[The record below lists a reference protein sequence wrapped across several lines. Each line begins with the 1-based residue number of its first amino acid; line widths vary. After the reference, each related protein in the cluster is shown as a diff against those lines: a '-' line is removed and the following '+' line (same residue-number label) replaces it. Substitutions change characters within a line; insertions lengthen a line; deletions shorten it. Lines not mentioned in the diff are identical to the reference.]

1 VFILLLNVRQNICN
15 GFLSNQ
21 TENESATRLLLKGII
36 MSKKLIVGLLLAY
49 SSNGFAQV
57 ECLDIV
63 DDLERLACY
72 DNAINEPLVPS
83 PSLETTEATAEKAST
98 NFNLESMGFAG
109 IINYF
114 DEQKLLKLSPHEPSY
129 ILPFSYNG
137 NPNSDIFQQIKPGSE
152 VDKIEVKFQI
162 STKLKLLDDVYNDNW
177 DLWFGYTQT
186 AWWQLYNSG
195 ESAPFR
201 DTNYSPEI
209 FASYYSNI
217 EFFGFTLLESDIG
230 LIHQSNGQSEILS
243 RSWNRIYANFQLV
256 RGDYLLEIQPWY
268 RLPEDPEDDDNP
280 NIEKYLGYGN
290 FRLLYKNGEH
300 IYSVLLRNNLRFD
313 DNKGA
318 VELSWTFPLYD
329 TARLYVQYFN
339 GYGESLLDYNH
350 SSNRLSV
357 GILLYDWI

>member
-1 VFILLLNVRQNICN
+1 VVFT
-15 GFLSNQ
+15 SNK

-36 MSKKLIVGLLLAY
+36 MSKKLIVSLLLAY
-49 SSNGFAQV
+49 SYNSFAQV
-57 ECLDIV
+57 ECLDIS
-63 DDLERLACY
+63 DDLDRLACY
-72 DNAINEPLVPS
+72 DNTIKKQQALSPAPDTSNHEINEVS
-83 PSLETTEATAEKAST
+83 TEKVAAD
-98 NFNLESMGFAG
+98 FNLESMGFAG
-109 IINYF
+109 VINYF

-137 NPNSDIFQQIKPGSE
+137 NPNSDIFQQIKPGVE

-162 STKLKLLDDVYNDNW
+162 STKLKLLDDMYNDNW

-209 FASYYSNI
+209 FASCYSNI
-217 EFFGFTLLESDIG
+217 DIFGFTLLESDFG

-243 RSWNRIYANFQLV
+243 RSWNRIYANFQFV
-256 RGDYLLEIQPWY
+256 RGDYMLEIQPWY

-290 FRLLYKNGEH
+290 YRLLYKNGEH